1 MFKRKS
7 KSDRYLE
14 KAMKDIKKINKKIAK
29 AKLDGE
35 RHVDIYWLFILSSKW
50 NSDVF
55 RDTVEFVF
63 NYFKAKGYTI
73 KYSDN
78 NRPSIGT
85 LIVRWHQ

>member
-14 KAMKDIKKINKKIAK
+14 RAMKDIKKINKKIAK

-35 RHVDIYWLFILSSKW
+35 RHVNIYHLFILSSKW

-55 RDTVEFVF
+55 RDVVELVF
-63 NYFKAKGYTI
+63 NNFKVKDYTI
-73 KYSDN
+73 KFSDN
-78 NRPSIGT
+78 VAPPYGH
-85 LIVRWHQ
+85 LIVRWK